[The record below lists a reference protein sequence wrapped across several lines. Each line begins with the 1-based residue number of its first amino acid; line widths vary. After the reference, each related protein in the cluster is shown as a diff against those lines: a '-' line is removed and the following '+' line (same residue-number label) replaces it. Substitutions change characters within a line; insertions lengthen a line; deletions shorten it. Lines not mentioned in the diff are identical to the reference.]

1 MMPWPL
7 RREVPSDLARATE
20 RPRPAEPAI
29 NPCRTSI
36 CAGGTGSP
44 SQVVE
49 GATRCSRD
57 SGTFVSAI
65 ITPIINAFPGAN
77 SKGWGFSLRGGPL
90 EQKTFIDIS
99 TLINAVIVFVITA
112 AAVYFVLVLP
122 LQKLNERR
130 GVTPKEA
137 AKTDDQRLL
146 EEIRDI
152 LREQRT

>member
-1 MMPWPL
+1 MLKGFRDFIL
-7 RREVPSDLARATE
+7 RG
-20 RPRPAEPAI
+20 
-29 NPCRTSI
+29 N
-36 CAGGTGSP
+36 
-44 SQVVE
+44 VVE
-49 GATRCSRD
+49 LAVAFVVGTAFAKVVD
-57 SGTFVSAI
+57 TFVSAI
-65 ITPIINAFPGAN
+65 ITPITNAFPGAN

-122 LQKLNERR
+122 LQKLNELR

-152 LREQRT
+152 LREQRA

>member
-1 MMPWPL
+1 MLKGFRDFIL
-7 RREVPSDLARATE
+7 RG
-20 RPRPAEPAI
+20 
-29 NPCRTSI
+29 N
-36 CAGGTGSP
+36 
-44 SQVVE
+44 VVE
-49 GATRCSRD
+49 LAVAFVVGTAFAKVVD
-57 SGTFVSAI
+57 TFVSAI

-99 TLINAVIVFVITA
+99 TLLNAVIVFAITA

-122 LQKLNERR
+122 LQKFNELR

-152 LREQRT
+152 LREQRA

>member
-1 MMPWPL
+1 MLKGFRDFIL
-7 RREVPSDLARATE
+7 RG
-20 RPRPAEPAI
+20 
-29 NPCRTSI
+29 N
-36 CAGGTGSP
+36 
-44 SQVVE
+44 VVE
-49 GATRCSRD
+49 LAVAFVVGTAFAKVVD
-57 SGTFVSAI
+57 TFVSAI

-99 TLINAVIVFVITA
+99 TLLNAVIVFAITA

-122 LQKLNERR
+122 LQKFNELR
-130 GVTPKEA
+130 GVNPKEA

-152 LREQRT
+152 LREQRA

>member
-1 MMPWPL
+1 MLKGFRDFIL
-7 RREVPSDLARATE
+7 RG
-20 RPRPAEPAI
+20 
-29 NPCRTSI
+29 N
-36 CAGGTGSP
+36 
-44 SQVVE
+44 VVE
-49 GATRCSRD
+49 LAVAFVLGTAFAKVVD
-57 SGTFVSAI
+57 TFVSAI

-122 LQKLNERR
+122 LQKLNKLR
-130 GVTPKEA
+130 GDTPKEA

-152 LREQRT
+152 LREQRA

>member
-1 MMPWPL
+1 MSSNSRSRSSSAPRS
-7 RREVPSDLARATE
+7 RRS
-20 RPRPAEPAI
+20 
-29 NPCRTSI
+29 C
-36 CAGGTGSP
+36 
-44 SQVVE
+44 
-49 GATRCSRD
+49 
-57 SGTFVSAI
+57 
-65 ITPIINAFPGAN
+65 
-77 SKGWGFSLRGGPL
+77 GPL

-122 LQKLNERR
+122 LQKLNELR

-152 LREQRT
+152 LREQRA

>member
-1 MMPWPL
+1 MLKGFRDFIL
-7 RREVPSDLARATE
+7 RG
-20 RPRPAEPAI
+20 
-29 NPCRTSI
+29 N
-36 CAGGTGSP
+36 
-44 SQVVE
+44 VVE
-49 GATRCSRD
+49 LAVAFVIGTAFARVVA
-57 SGTFVSAI
+57 TFVSAI

-90 EQKTFIDIS
+90 EQKTFIDFS

-130 GVTPKEA
+130 GVAPKEA

-152 LREQRT
+152 LREQRI